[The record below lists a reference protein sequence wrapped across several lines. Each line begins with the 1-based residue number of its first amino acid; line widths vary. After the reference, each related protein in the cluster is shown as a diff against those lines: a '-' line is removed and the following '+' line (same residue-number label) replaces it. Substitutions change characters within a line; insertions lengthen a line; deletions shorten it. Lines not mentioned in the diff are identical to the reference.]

1 LRSNIKEDFGPDL
14 QEYPVILSR
23 NIEGYRRGFPLMDK
37 IERIAVLRNEVEA
50 RLLDAE
56 LAEDDI
62 PHFIKSYYDGA
73 FDGVYQFSKGWGH
86 VEAPSEFR
94 DRILEILAGIRS
106 GSSNTED
113 DSIEDADDG
122 G

>member
-1 LRSNIKEDFGPDL
+1 
-14 QEYPVILSR
+14 
-23 NIEGYRRGFPLMDK
+23 MDK

-56 LAEDDI
+56 LAEGEI
-62 PHFIKSYYDGA
+62 PHLIKSYYDGA

-94 DRILEILAGIRS
+94 DRILEILASIRP
-106 GSSNTED
+106 GSSNAGDDCAED
-113 DSIEDADDG
+113 PNDNSVS
-122 G
+122 